1 MLKYKKF
8 IEALRWYGVITIG
21 LFMGFTGNIVV
32 GLAVAIIL
40 GLIDQIFVKPRLKPK
55 DDEK

>member
-1 MLKYKKF
+1 M
-8 IEALRWYGVITIG
+8 R
-21 LFMGFTGNIVV
+21 FTGIIVV

-55 DDEK
+55 DDEKYCKALVLDY

>member
-1 MLKYKKF
+1 MLKYKKLIETLRMIGF
-8 IEALRWYGVITIG
+8 ITLG
-21 LFMGFTGNIVV
+21 LFTAFTGNIVV
-32 GLAVAIIL
+32 GFSLALIL